1 MNDFVLTSQ
10 RMLDVLIVD
19 DSADTLEMMALL
31 IRRRG
36 HHVRSAQ
43 TATAA
48 LEAAQTQAPDLVLL
62 DFGLPDFSGLELARK
77 LRASGVTRAT
87 LVAVTGQSRESDRAA
102 ALEAGCNDFVT
113 KPLRRK
119 ELDRLL
125 VDAEERRGRD

>member
-1 MNDFVLTSQ
+1 M
-10 RMLDVLIVD
+10 
-19 DSADTLEMMALL
+19 
-31 IRRRG
+31 
-36 HHVRSAQ
+36 RSAQ